1 MLRIFIHKTQ
11 ENWHKKVDW
20 RKGGAELIG
29 IGLAMPVIC
38 LLLIMIVGI
47 MQAGIMRQS
56 LEYTTYM
63 AARAAVTCETSTEA
77 IEQARTTALM
87 TIADSSFGIDV
98 DAVTVKLQLVGG
110 TSSTSGGASEA
121 WQNGITWEKGALV
134 KCQIDV
140 PFRSLINF
148 QDETMTSIIYMMV
161 ERPAKTYY

>member
-1 MLRIFIHKTQ
+1 MRISLIGRIR
-11 ENWHKKVDW
+11 ENWQKKIDW
-20 RKGGAELIG
+20 HKGGAELIG

-98 DAVTVKLQLVGG
+98 DAVTVSLQLVGG
-110 TSSTSGGASEA
+110 TTAATSAKSEL
-121 WQNGITWEKGALV
+121 NGIGWEKGALA
-134 KCQIDV
+134 KCTVQV

-148 QDETMTSIIYMMV
+148 QDQIMSSTIYMMV
-161 ERPAKTYY
+161 ERPAKTYYD